1 MLREITMH
9 ENAGIESQ
17 AQAYANELDCNL
29 KQASSVP
36 MEPTLRDRLEAK
48 RNRLSRELV
57 QVEEAL
63 RLVYADPNV
72 ERIHETLKR
81 ARV

>member
-1 MLREITMH
+1 MCD
-9 ENAGIESQ
+9 ENPR
-17 AQAYANELDCNL
+17 ND
-29 KQASSVP
+29 VP
-36 MEPTLRDRLEAK
+36 MQAGTQPQGYEPCNEKIQADPENSLRCRLEWK